1 MKLPDVL
8 RARLAVGVLACA
20 LVCLSAGTV
29 AGAGAAGEL
38 DPSFGTGG
46 RIALGSFATKA
57 RLGALAV
64 DSRGRAVVAD
74 EPDGLAV
81 RRFTVRGRVDRSF
94 GRRGRVVLAG
104 RKFAVATAVAVDA
117 GGRVVVAGGLGGR
130 GATGLVV
137 ARLNPD
143 GSPDL
148 SFGARGVSVLRPP
161 QADAEEVVLRVMAT
175 PDGVLV
181 LGSRLTLARLTN
193 AGSPDPR
200 FGTGGYLRLPVPP
213 VTPPSFNDSED
224 TTLVGAFSVDLL
236 ARPEGRVLVLSQ
248 NVYAAIHGGHADPLL
263 SLVSPTGVVLE
274 RVTPP
279 AYTLNLVSALL
290 PSPGTGFAAVGG
302 FTDPYGGGPTFA
314 VLGRYEVNGKPV
326 PSFGGGHPVSIT
338 DAQSDSFAATTG
350 LLAEHRYTVATMPGL
365 LRFDERGH
373 RDKSYGAC
381 GVARI
386 GSAFSLAAQGRSRV
400 LALTQANAP
409 QNSLHA
415 QTSLVAVRAHGASNP
430 HTRPVFG
437 RYDPYVGDASGI
449 DNSSLRSVARRRPIV
464 VHAET
469 PQRGSLTV
477 MLVTKTKIPGLP
489 RLLARAGAQTKP
501 CHGVKVTLKADRR
514 VRRVIGSLRRKLN
527 RAPNNPGSVDFRIRI
542 VLHNGAGTRRFVIDE
557 SLSSFP

>member
-1 MKLPDVL
+1 MKLSDAL
-8 RARLAVGVLACA
+8 RARLAVGVLACTLA
-20 LVCLSAGTV
+20 CLSVWPV
-29 AGAGAAGEL
+29 AEAGAAGEL

-94 GRRGRVVLAG
+94 GRRGRAVLAG
-104 RKFAVATAVAVDA
+104 RKFAVATAVTVDA

-130 GATGLVV
+130 GATGLAV

-148 SFGARGVSVLRPP
+148 SFGTRGVAVLRPP
-161 QADAEEVVLRVMAT
+161 QADAEEVVLRVMVT

-181 LGSRLTLARLTN
+181 LGSHLTLARLTN
-193 AGSPDPR
+193 TGSPDPR

-314 VLGRYEVNGKPV
+314 VLGRYGVDGKPV
-326 PSFGGGHPVSIT
+326 PSFGGGHPINVSLPQVT
-338 DAQSDSFAATTG
+338 FEGMTG
-350 LLAEHRYTVATMPGL
+350 LLAEHRYTVATVSGL
-365 LRFDERGH
+365 LRFSENGR

-381 GVARI
+381 GIAQI
-386 GSAFSLAAQGRSRV
+386 GSALSVAAPGRSRV
-400 LALTQANAP
+400 LALTQANFP
-409 QNSLHA
+409 LNSLQA
-415 QTSLVAVRAHGASNP
+415 RTSLVAVRAHGSTDP
-430 HTRPVFG
+430 HARPVFG
-437 RYDPYVGDASGI
+437 PEDPYPELNVFSL
-449 DNSSLRSVARRRPIV
+449 NPNLRSVQRRRPIV
-464 VHAET
+464 VHVET
-469 PQRGSLTV
+469 SQYSSMTV
-477 MLVTKTKIPGLP
+477 TLRTKSTIPGLP
-489 RLLARAGAQTKP
+489 RVLARAGARTEP
-501 CHGVKVTLKADRR
+501 CRNLRVTLQADRG
-514 VRRVIGSLRRKLN
+514 VRRLIGSLRRKLK
-527 RAPNNPGSVDFRIRI
+527 RDRRGPSSVDLRIQI
-542 VLHNGAGTRRFVIDE
+542 VLHNRAGTGRFVIKE
-557 SLSSFP
+557 SSLSLVS